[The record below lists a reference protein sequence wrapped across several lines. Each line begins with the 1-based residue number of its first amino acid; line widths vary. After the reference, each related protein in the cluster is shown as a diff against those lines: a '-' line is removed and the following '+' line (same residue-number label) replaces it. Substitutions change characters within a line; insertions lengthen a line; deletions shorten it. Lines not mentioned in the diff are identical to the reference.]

1 MVWTFLNSSQ
11 VPHTARHSQNWFCSC
26 FNCSFLRHLFL
37 LLLSRPSY
45 RDVFPSSPIVVLRA
59 ICLPCTLRLN
69 GWWIY
74 SSTLPLIVIC
84 SPARKL
90 IVVVMWQI
98 CLWILNANV
107 SLTSRDKHNWRVTMY
122 CDTSFYNLVHQNDG
136 LQQLLIAT
144 SAAWSTSVI
153 ANNTRCTKKKDCF
166 YLFFSSCHS

>member
-1 MVWTFLNSSQ
+1 MFFS
-11 VPHTARHSQNWFCSC
+11 
-26 FNCSFLRHLFL
+26 
-37 LLLSRPSY
+37 
-45 RDVFPSSPIVVLRA
+45 SSPIVVLRA

-74 SSTLPLIVIC
+74 SSSLPLIVIC

-107 SLTSRDKHNWRVTMY
+107 SLTSRDKHKWRATIY
-122 CDTSFYNLVHQNDG
+122 CDTGFYDVVHQNDG

-144 SAAWSTSVI
+144 SAVWSTSVI
-153 ANNTRCTKKKDCF
+153 ANNARCTKKRTVI
-166 YLFFSSCHS
+166 FFFLPLVAEPQTHNRSLSDFSKWLTKETNMVTQSPVASLGGM